1 MKSLRQGG
9 LTLIELLVVLSIAVI
24 LMAIAAPSFNE
35 TLRRNRIETAANSLL
50 SALNFARTEAIRR
63 GVSVT
68 VRKNGTQWE
77 EGYFAFVDT
86 NGNGSQDT
94 GEALLRRWD
103 ALPAGYTLRTNSS
116 NFANYILYNPRGEI
130 ANNSTGG
137 YFIVC
142 FNGQLNGAKAIVLTP
157 VRAVLAGDL
166 NGNGI
171 PESDSGDIAS
181 CN

>member
-24 LMAIAAPSFNE
+24 LMALAAPSFNE
-35 TLRRNRIETAANSLL
+35 TLRRNRIETAANGLL

-63 GVSVT
+63 GVSIT
-68 VRKNGTQWE
+68 VRK
-77 EGYFAFVDT
+77 
-86 NGNGSQDT
+86 T

-103 ALPAGYTLRTNSS
+103 ALPAGYTLRTNSN
-116 NFANYILYNPRGEI
+116 NFANYIRYNARGEI

-142 FNGQLNGAKAIVLTP
+142 FNGQLKGAKAIVLTP
-157 VRAVLAGDL
+157 VRAVMAGDL
-166 NGNGI
+166 DGNGI
-171 PESDSGDIAS
+171 PESDSGNINS

>member
-24 LMAIAAPSFNE
+24 LMALAAPSFNE
-35 TLRRNRIETAANSLL
+35 TLRRNRIETAANGLL

-63 GVSVT
+63 GVSIT

-77 EGYFAFVDT
+77 QSYFAFVDT

-94 GEALLRRWD
+94 GEALLRRRD
-103 ALPAGYTLRTNSS
+103 ALPAGYTLRTNSN
-116 NFANYILYNPRGEI
+116 NFANYIRYNARGEI

-142 FNGQLNGAKAIVLTP
+142 FNGQLKGAKAIVLTP
-157 VRAVLAGDL
+157 VRAVMAGDL
-166 NGNGI
+166 DGNGI
-171 PESDSGDIAS
+171 PESDSGNINS